1 MTSLIVWFDFI
12 GITAFAATG
21 AMVAGQ
27 KRMDAFG
34 GLVLAV
40 VTGVGGGTLRDM
52 ILDTPVFWLRESH
65 ALLACLTG
73 FGLSWLALLFRRK
86 PYLPV
91 HFTKTMQWLDALGL
105 ALFTVIGARKALI
118 LGDSAGVAIVMGI
131 LTGIGGG
138 MLRDVL
144 ANKVPLV
151 LSRIRFYAT
160 ASLCGAVVFV
170 LLWTTGSAVAFG
182 AGFAVTL
189 LLRMGALLYD
199 WRLPMFPAYQE
210 SDPADNL

>member
-1 MTSLIVWFDFI
+1 MLSSIIIVCDFT
-12 GITAFAATG
+12 GILAFAATG
-21 AMVAGQ
+21 ALVAGQ

-52 ILDTPVFWLRESH
+52 ILDVPVFWLRESD
-65 ALLACLTG
+65 ALLACMAG
-73 FGLSWLALLFRRK
+73 FGICWAVLLLRRK
-86 PYLPV
+86 PHLPR
-91 HFTKTMQWLDALGL
+91 HITKIIQWLDALGL
-105 ALFTVIGARKALI
+105 ALFTVIGARKGLLA
-118 LGDSAGVAIVMGI
+118 GESAGVAIVMGV

-138 MLRDVL
+138 ILRDVL
-144 ANKVPLV
+144 ANRVPLV

-160 ASLCGAVVFV
+160 ASFCGAAVFV
-170 LLWTTGSAVAFG
+170 LLWTFGPAFAFG

-189 LLRMGALLYD
+189 VLRVGALVYD

-210 SDPADNL
+210 TE